1 MVKRVHIK
9 GYKSLRNVEV
19 ELEPL
24 TVLIGPNAAGKSNFL
39 DALQLLSRIANV
51 RTLQDAFEP
60 PYRGNPLESFT
71 FGPGGIESL
80 LTQESA
86 TFSIEVD
93 VVVSEEVVLAVN
105 KQIREM
111 RWTRTDNGGKSG
123 KQSQRSYVKER
134 YLSSTL
140 AI

>member
-9 GYKSLRNVEV
+9 GYKSLRDVEV

-39 DALQLLSRIANV
+39 DALQLLSRTANV

-71 FGPGGIESL
+71 FGSGGIESL

-93 VVVSEEVVLAVN
+93 VVVSEEVVRAVN
-105 KQIREM
+105 QQIQDM
-111 RWTRTDNGGKSG
+111 RRTKTDNGNGRSKSD
-123 KQSQRSYVKER
+123 
-134 YLSSTL
+134 
-140 AI
+140 